1 MYLSA
6 EVGTESA
13 PGSYIQVD
21 REAVSSESQN
31 TTIVTVG
38 LINFE
43 IILWAPLTRWEQVHI
58 VNC

>member
-1 MYLSA
+1 MTSQMYLSA

-43 IILWAPLTRWEQVHI
+43 IIL
-58 VNC
+58 